1 MEEYYEQNRAARFRG
16 VFCDHPRQESQYSGL
31 QISKA
36 NNNVPLVRS
45 GMHFVA
51 TTTRGTTGSFSVFP
65 LIKPGPV
72 PVNDPVVRAHDDVV
86 TDLAFSPFEDLVIAS
101 CSADKNIRL
110 WKIPKKGLT
119 SDLCDPSR
127 TLSGHEGRV
136 NFIRFHPTVNHLLFS
151 SSSDGTIRLWD
162 VEKETS
168 LYTTSDAAGATSMS
182 FNHVGSEYVV
192 MYDQEKDA
200 EVRDARNK
208 GIIATLPGTGYHH
221 GMFLGQIPMVLTIDP
236 EYQEAKVWDSRKTYS
251 PVKTFKFPNPPSFAI
266 PPLYDPDIKLLYVV
280 ADNNKLFTVYDVS
293 ASEPYLKP
301 LQSYKSKTAG
311 RATCMVPKRALN
323 IAGCEISRI
332 LKLTNDFI
340 EPLSFAV
347 PRILDSFQEDLYPD
361 SFGNIES
368 QTKEEWWE
376 KGICKPPVV
385 TTLKKEFHESE
396 KLNATV
402 LGPGKREADGDADD
416 DEDEFDDEDQTPLK
430 IIQGTPF
437 LKFGR
442 YGAAHEKMLRLQE
455 GRYICWDGS
464 WLSPKFGKKCT
475 VDLEKALRIQRG
487 QMTTKFDRESKY
499 FGAAKDTAFSIIYID
514 KREEKSIDFI
524 AQSKEDFELW
534 FNHIEK
540 LLKNIRETRESTALT
555 TRFLKFTFEMA
566 DRDKK

>member
-1 MEEYYEQNRAARFRG
+1 MEEYFEANRAARFRG
-16 VFCDHPRQESQYSGL
+16 VFCDHPRVESQYSGL
-31 QISKA
+31 HISKV
-36 NNNVPLVRS
+36 NHNVPLVRS
-45 GMHFVA
+45 GVHFIA
-51 TTTRGTTGSFSVFP
+51 TTVRGTTGSFSVVH
-65 LIKPGPV
+65 LSRPGPV
-72 PVNDPVVRAHDDVV
+72 PPNDPVVRAHDDVV
-86 TDLAFSPFEDLVIAS
+86 TDLAFSPFDDMLIAS
-101 CSADKNIRL
+101 SSADKNIRF
-110 WKIPKKGLT
+110 WKLPKKGLT
-119 SDLCDPSR
+119 SDLCDPTR
-127 TLSGHEGRV
+127 TLSGHAGRV

-151 SSSDGTIRLWD
+151 ASADGTIRLWD
-162 VEKETS
+162 VEKEAS
-168 LYTTSDAAGATSMS
+168 LYTADDAAGARSMS
-182 FNHVGSEYVV
+182 FNHVASEYLV
-192 MYDQEKDA
+192 MFDQEKDG

-208 GIIATLPGTGYHH
+208 GIIATLSGTAFNH
-221 GMFLGQIPMVLTIDP
+221 GMFLGSTHMLLTVDA
-236 EYQEAKVWDSRKTYS
+236 EYQQAKLWDSRKTYS
-251 PVKTFKFPNPPSFAI
+251 EVKTIELPTPPSYALA
-266 PPLYDPDIKLLYVV
+266 PLYDPDIKLLYLP
-280 ADNNKLFTVYDVS
+280 AENNKFLTVYDV
-293 ASEPYLKP
+293 ATSEPYLKP
-301 LQSYKSKTAG
+301 LQGYKSKSAG
-311 RATCMVPKRALN
+311 RAICMVPKRALN

-332 LKLTNDFI
+332 LKLGTDFI

-347 PRILDSFQEDLYPD
+347 PRILDNFQEDLYPD
-361 SFGNIES
+361 TFANTES

-376 KGICKPPVV
+376 QGINKAPV
-385 TTLKKEFHESE
+385 LASLMKEYHDSE
-396 KLNATV
+396 KLNSTV
-402 LGPGKREADGDADD
+402 LSPNKRETDGELDE
-416 DEDEFDDEDQTPLK
+416 EDEFDDEDQTPLK

-464 WLSPKFGKKCT
+464 WLSPKLGRKCM

-514 KREEKSIDFI
+514 RREEKSIDFI